1 MNKIKNKRILK
12 NNAIGGYIYDKTQNK
27 WKWKLFGK
35 QNGGVKLPRELEKEI
50 LSYVDCESFYK
61 SLLEIYINNKPLYR
75 SLFTNESFIDKLVIC
90 TIQWRQLISSM
101 YTHPFENIY
110 KGFGLKKNNLIWYKM
125 PGSKYISG
133 KVSKDWIPDINKLGT
148 FNNISKN
155 NNYQCLPIIN
165 QPNNSNNSNNSKVKK
180 YELYD
185 IHTLIPNIFAIDA
198 DFAEM
203 LNNRIEQKSNDFPI
217 SSPYSNGSKHYYSN
231 FNNFKYVN
239 HGNYFNNESY
249 DFPAEDRVRS

>member
-35 QNGGVKLPRELEKEI
+35 QNGGVKLPHELEKEI

-61 SLLEIYINNKPLYR
+61 SLLEIYINNMPLYR
-75 SLFTNESFIDKLVIC
+75 SLFTNEIFIDKLVIC

-101 YTHPFENIY
+101 YTHPYLNIY
-110 KGFGLKKNNLIWYKM
+110 KGFGLKKNDLIWYKM

-133 KVSKDWIPDINKLGT
+133 KVSEDWIPHMNKSYPS
-148 FNNISKN
+148 SKN
-155 NNYQCLPIIN
+155 YNKYLPIIN
-165 QPNNSNNSNNSKVKK
+165 QPNSSNKSIVKK
-180 YELYD
+180 YKLSNIY
-185 IHTLIPNIFAIDA
+185 TLIPNIFAIDA

-203 LNNRIEQKSNDFPI
+203 LNNRIEEKSNDFPI
-217 SSPYSNGSKHYYSN
+217 NSMYSNGSKVHYSN
-231 FNNFKYVN
+231 FNNFYS
-239 HGNYFNNESY
+239 FNNQGEDY
-249 DFPAEDRVRS
+249 DFPAEDRM